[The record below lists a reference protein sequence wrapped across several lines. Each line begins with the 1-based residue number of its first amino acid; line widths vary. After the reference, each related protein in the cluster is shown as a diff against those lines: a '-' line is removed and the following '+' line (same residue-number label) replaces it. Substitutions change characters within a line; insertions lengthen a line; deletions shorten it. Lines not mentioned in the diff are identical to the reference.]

1 MKRFYFFLIFLFVSV
16 GLFAQIGPSWWQML
30 PADWRTN
37 PPARDT
43 VSILKV
49 SDDAIEQYAS
59 LAELFAGIPAEEIPI
74 VNTSNGA
81 CNLLDANDFSA
92 NVKAFFD
99 NSNYYV
105 LYNVNDED
113 VQTEGLDRIEMHLA
127 PYADSCDPGR
137 PIYPAGYEP
146 AGATDTVGDYNF
158 WGRWISGEEY
168 VLMSYRGSWT
178 EVGAFK
184 TEWVLASSEEY
195 YPSACTY
202 TLLGPNHDTLGDV
215 VTGAPPVPFQCIY
228 EPKTG
233 GYYFLAIMP
242 HSLFPMEPDPVTF
255 PMMSVAFKVNDKDA
269 DDIDC
274 TTDDEETDVDRYEA
288 WGAATNDAYWA
299 IAFNGG
305 IGKFDFS
312 TSVKP
317 IKVTE
322 ASAYYYSGYLRL
334 VRQDLVRSVSVY
346 NITGALIR
354 SVQSP
359 SELIN
364 ISDLTG
370 GIYIVRINQ
379 FNGSSSVTKIV
390 K

>member
-1 MKRFYFFLIFLFVSV
+1 MKRFYVFIISLLLSA

-37 PPARDT
+37 APKRDT
-43 VSILKV
+43 VSILQV
-49 SDDAIEQYAS
+49 SDDAIEQFGS
-59 LAELFAGIPAEEIPI
+59 LAELWAGIPAEEIPI
-74 VNTSNGA
+74 KNVSNGA
-81 CNLLDANDFSA
+81 CNWLDSNDFSA
-92 NVKAFFD
+92 WVKPFFD
-99 NSNYYV
+99 HNNYYV
-105 LYNVNDED
+105 LYDVNDQD
-113 VQTEGLDRIEMHLA
+113 VDATGADRIEMHLA
-127 PYADSCDPGR
+127 PYVDSCNPGR

-146 AGATDTVGDYNF
+146 ARHTDTIGDYNY
-158 WGRWISGEEY
+158 WGRWISGPEY

-178 EVGAFK
+178 EMGAYK
-184 TEWVLASSEEY
+184 TEWVLATAENY

-202 TLLGPNHDTLGDV
+202 TLKGPNKDTLGDV
-215 VTGAPPVPFQCIY
+215 VMGSPSVPFSCIY

-242 HSLFPMEPDPVTF
+242 DSLFPMEPDPVTF
-255 PMMSVAFKVNDKDA
+255 PRMSVAFKVDDKDA

-274 TTDDEETDVDRYEA
+274 TDPPDGTVDRYES

-305 IGKFDFS
+305 VGVFDFS

-317 IKVTE
+317 IKVVE
-322 ASAYYYSGYLRL
+322 SSIYYYSGYLRL
-334 VRQDLVRSVSVY
+334 VRQDLVRNVTVY
-346 NITGALIR
+346 SITGSLMK
-354 SVQSP
+354 SVQNP

-364 ISDLTG
+364 ISNLQTG
-370 GIYIVRINQ
+370 VYLIRVTET
-379 FNGSSSVTKIV
+379 NGLSYVTKIV

>member
-1 MKRFYFFLIFLFVSV
+1 MKRFYVFSIFLLFSV

-30 PADWRTN
+30 PADWLTN
-37 PPARDT
+37 PFQKDT
-43 VSILKV
+43 VSILQV
-49 SDDAIEQYAS
+49 ADDAIEQYNS
-59 LAELFAGIPAEEIPI
+59 LTELWAGIPAEEIPI
-74 VNTSNGA
+74 VNVSNGA
-81 CNLLDANDFSA
+81 CNWLNETDFSA

-99 NSNYYV
+99 HNNYYV
-105 LYNVNDED
+105 LYDVNDED
-113 VQTEGLDRIEMHLA
+113 VLVEGADRIEMHLA
-127 PYADSCDPGR
+127 PYTDSCNPGR

-146 AGATDTVGDYNF
+146 AGATDTIGDYNF

-178 EVGAFK
+178 EMGAYK
-184 TEWVLASSEEY
+184 TEWVLASAEDY

-202 TLLGPNHDTLGDV
+202 TLKGPNHDTLGDV
-215 VTGAPPVPFQCIY
+215 VTGAPDVPFSCIY

-242 HSLFPMEPDPVTF
+242 DSLFPMEPDPVTF
-255 PMMSVAFKVNDKDA
+255 PAMSVAFKVNDKDA
-269 DDIDC
+269 DDVDC
-274 TTDDEETDVDRYEA
+274 TDPPDGTVDRFES

-305 IGKFDFS
+305 VGVFDFS

-317 IKVTE
+317 VKVTE
-322 ASAYYYSGYLRL
+322 ASVYYNSGYLRL
-334 VRQDLVRSVSVY
+334 VRQDLVRNVSVY
-346 NITGALIR
+346 NLTGALMR

-364 ISDLTG
+364 ISDFTD
-370 GIYIVRINQ
+370 GIYIVRITDR
-379 FNGSSSVTKIV
+379 NGVSSVTKIV